1 MPNGR
6 EEREGSALP
15 PSYQRLSLKTS
26 GSTTKCID
34 QYKKHQLKSRREDF
48 SSMQDFVIRKSV
60 EIERCFHKR
69 HLTICVNNNCVSRF
83 SNESGSLAEQAE

>member
-34 QYKKHQLKSRREDF
+34 QYKKHQLKNGDEENF
-48 SSMQDFVIRKSV
+48 NPLKFTVFENHRKSL
-60 EIERCFHKR
+60 IQHCERSELRLHF
-69 HLTICVNNNCVSRF
+69 
-83 SNESGSLAEQAE
+83 E

>member
-34 QYKKHQLKSRREDF
+34 QYKKHQLKNGDEENFNLSNSRCLKIIEKVSFYIDF
-48 SSMQDFVIRKSV
+48 
-60 EIERCFHKR
+60 
-69 HLTICVNNNCVSRF
+69 
-83 SNESGSLAEQAE
+83 

>member
-1 MPNGR
+1 MENAKIQKFKYDILGEIR
-6 EEREGSALP
+6 EIVKELEP
-15 PSYQRLSLKTS
+15 
-26 GSTTKCID
+26 I
-34 QYKKHQLKSRREDF
+34 F
-48 SSMQDFVIRKSV
+48 SVFVIRKSV

>member
-34 QYKKHQLKSRREDF
+34 QYKKHQLKNGGEKIKSLIFTVVFENH
-48 SSMQDFVIRKSV
+48 RKSLILYKF
-60 EIERCFHKR
+60 EWTKIHYIPED
-69 HLTICVNNNCVSRF
+69 
-83 SNESGSLAEQAE
+83 